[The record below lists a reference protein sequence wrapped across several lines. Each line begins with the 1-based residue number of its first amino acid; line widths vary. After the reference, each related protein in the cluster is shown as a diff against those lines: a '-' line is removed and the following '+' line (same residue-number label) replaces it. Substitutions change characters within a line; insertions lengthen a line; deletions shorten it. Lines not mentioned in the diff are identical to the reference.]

1 MIVITD
7 SNVIFSAL
15 RNPNGTVAKIFND
28 KSNIQFLAPDFLI
41 DEIKKHI
48 NKIVITQ
55 KRNKKDILNDF
66 DVLLTKIE
74 IIKTI
79 EIPKKNILEA
89 IEIVKDI
96 DIDDVLFV
104 ALHKYKKH
112 KIWTSD
118 KILIS
123 GLENKGF
130 FICITTSE
138 LKESLYKK

>member
-28 KSNIQFLAPDFLI
+28 KNNIQFLAPDFLI

-55 KRNKKDILNDF
+55 KRNKKEILNDF
-66 DVLLTKIE
+66 DVLLTKID

-79 EIPKKNILEA
+79 EIP
-89 IEIVKDI
+89 
-96 DIDDVLFV
+96 
-104 ALHKYKKH
+104 
-112 KIWTSD
+112 
-118 KILIS
+118 
-123 GLENKGF
+123 
-130 FICITTSE
+130 
-138 LKESLYKK
+138 